1 MSDSNIPSKQTGDVS
16 LSIVIPLYNEME
28 SLPELH
34 NQITQVCE
42 TNNFSFEVI
51 YIDDGST
58 DDSFHTLETIHQRD
72 SRAKVIQFRTN
83 FGKSEALSAGFSVAK
98 GELIV
103 TMDADLQDDP
113 SEIPKL
119 IAKLNEGSDLVSGWK
134 KKRRDP
140 LTKKIPSRLFNR
152 ITSLMTGIQIH
163 DFNCGLKIYR
173 REVIQSIQ
181 MKVYGEL
188 HRFLPVIAHQNGF
201 IVKEIPVIHHP
212 RKYGKSKFGFTR
224 FARGAFDFL
233 TINFLTRYEKRPLHL
248 FGIVGSLFFI
258 TGFIISTVL
267 TYEKLVLDKDLSNRP
282 LLFLG
287 VLLIIVG
294 MQSISIGLLGE
305 MITALRNENEQ
316 FHIKRHLK

>member
-1 MSDSNIPSKQTGDVS
+1 MS

-34 NQITQVCE
+34 SQITQVCE
-42 TNNFSFEVI
+42 KNNIPFEVI
-51 YIDDGST
+51 YVDDGST
-58 DDSFHTLETIHQRD
+58 DDSFRILEAIHQRD
-72 SRAKVIQFRTN
+72 SRTKVIQFRKN

-98 GELIV
+98 GNMIV

-113 SEIPKL
+113 AEIPRL
-119 IAKLNEGSDLVSGWK
+119 IAKLNEGGDLISGWK
-134 KKRRDP
+134 RKRRDP

-152 ITSLMTGIQIH
+152 ITSFMTGIRIH

-173 REVIQSIQ
+173 REVIDSIQ

-201 IVKEIPVIHHP
+201 IVKELPVTHHP
-212 RKYGKSKFGFTR
+212 RKYGKSKFGLGR

-233 TINFLTRYEKRPLHL
+233 TINFLTRYQNRPLHL

-258 TGFIISTVL
+258 AGFIISAIL
-267 TYEKLVLDKDLSNRP
+267 TYEKWVLDKDLSNRP

-305 MITALRNENEQ
+305 MITALRNENDQ
-316 FHIKRHLK
+316 SHIKRHLK